1 MSVRYLTK
9 EVHKPTTTSKSFA
22 VVSSVSFLEINQTYF
37 VSWNG
42 GSSLVEEVMS
52 AFSPE
57 APFF

>member
-1 MSVRYLTK
+1 MKYLTK
-9 EVHKPTTTSKSFA
+9 EAHMPTTTSKSFA
-22 VVSSVSFLEINQTYF
+22 VVSILSFREINQSYF